1 MPEDEFLKLRG
12 FLAEGFHAEPHP
24 YLRIGRRVRIKSGP
38 LAGLEGIVARKKR
51 GERLVLS
58 VDLLMRSII
67 VDVDMADIDWSAVL

>member
-1 MPEDEFLKLRG
+1 MPEDEFLKLRR
-12 FLAEGFHAEPHP
+12 FLAEGFRAEPHP